1 MRRFLFIATLV
12 CCALTGAAQQ
22 PPPERVIEVTGSVQ
36 QAIDAQVAEF
46 NNGGR
51 AEVLRLS
58 DMLIYPFGLY
68 QPVLT
73 CTILR
78 ACVVE
83 LEEGEILI
91 SLIAGDDQRWLID
104 HTATGAKAG
113 TPLVSVK
120 PIDHNITTNLIIST
134 DRRVYHITL
143 DSPPGRGARSN
154 YNPLGRYTRH
164 IRFYYPEQRNAKLV
178 QSGES
183 REQPN
188 GLTLNALNHNYTWR
202 RERGFPWVPGA
213 VFDDGE
219 RVYIRVPAAA
229 FEKDQPLLTI
239 GKKGTERV
247 ADYIVRDG
255 FYIIDGLFA
264 QARLVTSGPARWRP
278 FRRPRQTQ
286 RALHVYAQ
294 AE

>member
-1 MRRFLFIATLV
+1 MLP
-12 CCALTGAAQQ
+12 CAAQQ
-22 PPPERVIEVTGSVQ
+22 PLPEHIVDVTGPVQ
-36 QAIDAQVAEF
+36 HAIDAQVAEF

-58 DMLIYPFGLY
+58 DVLLYPYGLY

-73 CTILR
+73 CTVLR

-83 LEEGEILI
+83 LEAGETLI

-104 HTATGAKAG
+104 HTATGVGAG

-143 DSPPGRGARSN
+143 DSPPGSRARSD
-154 YNPLGRYTRH
+154 YNPLGHYTRH
-164 IRFYYPEQRNAKLV
+164 IRFYYPDQHHMLV
-178 QSGES
+178 SQNGSI
-183 REQPN
+183 RDQPE
-188 GLTLNALNHNYTWR
+188 GLTLNALNHRYMWR
-202 RERGFPWVPGA
+202 REKGFPWSPEA

-219 RVYIRVPAAA
+219 RVYIKVPVAA
-229 FEKDQPLLTI
+229 FEKDQPLLSI
-239 GKKGTERV
+239 GRKGAERV

-255 FYIIDGLFA
+255 FYIVDDLFA
-264 QARLVTSGPARWRP
+264 HARLITSGPARWRP
-278 FRRPRQTQ
+278 FRRPQRQTQ
-286 RALHVYAQ
+286 RVLHIYAQ
-294 AE
+294 DE